1 MVHELLIQ
9 FRTNMSEE
17 SQPSFPMVSVVIPV
31 RNCREYID
39 QAVLSVLGQSYG
51 NFELLVIDD
60 GSDDDD
66 YTRLG
71 AMDPRIQVVRLSGCG
86 VSKARNVGMEKARG
100 RYIAFLDADDV
111 WFPGKLEAQ
120 IQYLDRNPSVGVVF
134 GGFVRW
140 VADEAGQFQPASELV
155 TTVPADSGCD
165 PSRSGWLY
173 LRLINGLLVGMN
185 TAVVRRSLYEA
196 IGGFNESMRQA
207 EDYDF
212 WLKAS
217 RLMEMHSLV
226 GAVALYRIHSA
237 SAMHRLSVHS
247 GLAYLLQSARLRW
260 GLTQNDGLTMS
271 ERQFSQRLGSVYFD
285 HGYSHYWHGSLS
297 VAQEAFWRS
306 MVGRYRVGK
315 SIAYLILIY
324 FSQFKKKLL
333 S

>member
-1 MVHELLIQ
+1 
-9 FRTNMSEE
+9 MSEE
-17 SQPSFPMVSVVIPV
+17 NQAFSPIVSVIIPV

-39 QAVLSVLGQSYG
+39 QAVLSVLNQSYG
-51 NFELLVIDD
+51 DFELLVIDD

-66 YTRLG
+66 YTRLR
-71 AMDPRIQVVRLSGCG
+71 AVDARIKVERLSGCG
-86 VSKARNVGMEKARG
+86 VSKARNVGMAMARG

-120 IQYLDRNPSVGVVF
+120 VQYFERNPTVGVVF

-140 VADEAGQFQPASELV
+140 VADETGKFKPASDMV
-155 TTVPADSGCD
+155 TPVPADSGCD

-185 TAVVRRSLYEA
+185 TAVIRRSIYEA

-217 RLMEMHSLV
+217 RLMEMHSLE
-226 GAVALYRIHSA
+226 GAVALYRIHAA
-237 SAMHRLSVHS
+237 SAMHRLSVDS

-260 GLTQNDGLTMS
+260 GLTQNDGLKMS
-271 ERQFSQRLGSVYFD
+271 ARQFSQRLGSVYFD
-285 HGYSHYWHGSLS
+285 HGYSHFWHGDLS
-297 VAQEAFWRS
+297 VAQEAFWQS
-306 MVGRYRVGK
+306 MIGRYRVIK
-315 SIAYLILIY
+315 SFAYLILIH
-324 FSQFKKKLL
+324 FAQFKRRLR